1 MKRKMLFAA
10 APAVLVLAATA
21 ACGGGSSDGGDSA
34 SAGSATGALASAG
47 CPSTIAIQLSWYPE
61 AEYGGMYN
69 IIGANGKFDSSS
81 GVYSGT
87 VDGVKVEVKAGG
99 PLTGNQQVTSQLYT
113 ADDSSLNIGLLASD
127 ESIQN
132 SAKQPTKAVMNYFD
146 KDPQV
151 LVFDPAT
158 YDFKSIADIGKTN
171 AKVLYFEGST
181 YMDYL
186 IGSGQ
191 IKQSQV
197 DGSYSGGPDT
207 FIADGGK
214 DVQSGLITSEP
225 YKYEN
230 EYAQWKK
237 PIGSLLVYDSG
248 YHNYAS
254 ELAMVPDQITKYASC
269 LKAFVP
275 LAQKATVDYMASPTA
290 ITDKIDEMN
299 KELNSTS
306 QTDAGLDAAAVKM
319 MKDKKLITNDDSGVL
334 GNFSDTRMQD
344 MISIL
349 QPIFAKQNKAIKDGL
364 KPADLFTNEFVDPSI
379 GLPQ

>member
-21 ACGGGSSDGGDSA
+21 ACGGGSSDSGSA
-34 SAGSATGALASAG
+34 SAGSATGALAAAG

-69 IIGANGKFDSSS
+69 IIGANGDFDSGS

-87 VDGVKVEVKAGG
+87 VEGVKVEVKAGG

-113 ADDSSLNIGLLASD
+113 ADDSDTLNIGLLASD

-158 YDFKSIADIGKTN
+158 YDFKSIADIGKTD

-237 PIGSLLVYDSG
+237 AIGSLLVYDSG

-254 ELAMVPDQITKYASC
+254 ELAMVPDQITKYSSC

-319 MKDKKLITNDDSGVL
+319 MADKKLITNDANGTL
-334 GNFSDTRMQD
+334 GNFDATRMQD
-344 MISIL
+344 MIDIL

-364 KPADLFTNEFVDPSI
+364 KPADLYTNEFVDPSI